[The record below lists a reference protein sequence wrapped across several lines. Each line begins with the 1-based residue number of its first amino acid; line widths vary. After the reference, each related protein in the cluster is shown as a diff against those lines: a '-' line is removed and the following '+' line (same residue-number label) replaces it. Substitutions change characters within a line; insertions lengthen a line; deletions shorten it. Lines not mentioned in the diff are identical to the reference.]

1 MKESSD
7 NAKPMEP
14 LALACTAAGGL
25 ALCGWVVG
33 SILYVLLTLMLL
45 IPARPAYSQTA
56 PVAAGVRLEAGIE
69 KEDVDGDLKS
79 AMDIYLKIA
88 ADTSASRDVRAKALL
103 RLAGCDEK
111 LGKQAKQVYEQIVHD
126 YSDQP
131 AAAQARTRL
140 AAIKQHEHPSP
151 PATMATRRIEWA
163 KLGRMGA
170 YDTDGERATFI
181 DSKGNLFYGDVA
193 GHNQHQVFTLRN
205 ERDALGWWTTRD
217 FSKLAIVLRATAD
230 RPFTL
235 SEVKM
240 DGTGY
245 RELIRDDQ
253 GGVFGSIVKF
263 MDGGDVNWSWD
274 NRYLAVT
281 TRPPGEDSRLVV
293 VDASNG
299 SYRELVRSGS
309 DWLSSVR
316 LSPDGRFIA
325 YQATP
330 QKFGSGTIGV
340 YVVPVRGGEPH
351 LVQEFPQMD
360 NRKFFDLSKFLVL
373 KDWTAD
379 GRYLITKE
387 ARQGKSAL
395 YLLPIKDGAA
405 TGPSEFVRF
414 GDFDEAHTTLSGA
427 LIYQDHAA
435 TPSDVAAFLASM
447 DSNGHIDS
455 WRGLDLRGGL
465 NGNYPCPSFSPD
477 GNQIAYIAGDADTK
491 QTDLVV
497 RDLSTGQQRTV
508 YHSSDGM
515 LTCQYSSKKPK
526 VFCTLTGRD
535 LDAWKKTDLFSVD
548 DKTGKVEKIASLQG
562 GKFMLHNPDDGRTF
576 YLLDV
581 AENKFAVTR
590 WDLGTQ
596 EESVIAPR
604 LDDGET
610 LELPSSDGRWLLR
623 RVMGKSLSV
632 RPIPGGEW
640 RTLVSG
646 VKSLDSGDDT
656 TPDGNWAFYWANDS
670 TGKAAL
676 FRVPTTG
683 GAPDRVGDLPNASFR
698 YLFTLSSDGRQIL
711 ATNWGPQKYDL
722 WVLENFEPKRQS
734 DLGPHP

>member
-1 MKESSD
+1 MQKSL
-7 NAKPMEP
+7 NGTCRMERV
-14 LALACTAAGGL
+14 AFACTSVGFLLMSGGVI
-25 ALCGWVVG
+25 AC
-33 SILYVLLTLMLL
+33 ILYLLLTMASLVMAS
-45 IPARPAYSQTA
+45 PAAAQSA

-79 AMDIYLKIA
+79 AMDIYQKIA
-88 ADTSASRDVRAKALL
+88 ADASAPRDVRAKALL
-103 RLAGCDEK
+103 RLAGCEEK
-111 LGKQAKQVYEQIVHD
+111 LGKQARQVYEQIVRD

-140 AAIKQHEHPSP
+140 AAIRQQDHPSP

-163 KLGRMGA
+163 KLGNVTA

-181 DSKGNLFYGDVA
+181 GPDGNLFFGDLA
-193 GHNQHQVFTLRN
+193 GHHRQLVF
-205 ERDALGWWTTRD
+205 ALSANDRSLLGAYATRD
-217 FSKLAIVLRATAD
+217 FSTVALVMRAASE
-230 RPFTL
+230 RPFIL
-235 SEVKM
+235 AEVKI

-253 GGVFGSIVKF
+253 RGVFGNAMESMVDRGNIS
-263 MDGGDVNWSWD
+263 WSWD

-293 VDASNG
+293 VDVSNG

-316 LSPDGRFIA
+316 FSPDGRFIA

-330 QKFGSGTIGV
+330 QKFGSGTISV
-340 YVVPVRGGEPH
+340 CVVPVRGGEPH

-379 GRYLITKE
+379 GHYLITRE

-405 TGPSEFVRF
+405 IGPSEFVRF

-435 TPSDVAAFLASM
+435 TPTDVASFLASM
-447 DSNGHIDS
+447 DSYGHIDS

-477 GNQIAYIAGDADTK
+477 GNQIAYIAGDADPK
-491 QTDLVV
+491 QTDLVI

-535 LDAWKKTDLFSVD
+535 LAAWKKTDLFSVD
-548 DKTGKVEKIASLQG
+548 DKTGTVEEIASLHG

-596 EESVIAPR
+596 EESVIVPR

-640 RTLVSG
+640 RTIVSG

-656 TPDGNWAFYWANDS
+656 TQDGNWAFYWANDS

-683 GAPDRVGDLPNASFR
+683 GAPERVGDLPNASFR
-698 YLFTLSSDGRQIL
+698 YLFTLSADGRQIL

-722 WVLENFEPKRQS
+722 WLLENFEPKR
-734 DLGPHP
+734 